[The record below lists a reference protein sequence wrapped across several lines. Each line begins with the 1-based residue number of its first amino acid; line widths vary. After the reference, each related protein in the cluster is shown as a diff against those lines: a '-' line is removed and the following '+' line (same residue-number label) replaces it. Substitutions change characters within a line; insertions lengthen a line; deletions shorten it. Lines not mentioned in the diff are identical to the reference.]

1 MWMKLIP
8 IVFSLI
14 LIGILIWA
22 IVTQVKEHHKQNDPK
37 LRQLKKKL
45 EILHPAVKDLDFY
58 EGERSY
64 TINKEKVYLCLKDE
78 DGKYYDDNSLIFVLT
93 HEISH
98 ALNDEVGHTEKFHKI
113 FEDLLNKATELGLYN
128 PSIPMVKNYCE
139 Y

>member
-1 MWMKLIP
+1 MKLIP

-37 LRQLKKKL
+37 LRELKKKL
-45 EILHPAVKDLDFY
+45 AAVHPAVKNLDFY

-64 TINKEKVYLCLKDE
+64 TINKEKIYLCLKDE
-78 DGKYYDDNSLIFVLT
+78 NGHYYDDNMLVYVLL

-98 ALNDEVGHTEKFHKI
+98 SLNDEVGHTEKFHEI
-113 FEDLLNKATELGLYN
+113 FEDLLKRATALGLYN
-128 PSIPMVKNYCE
+128 PSLPLVKNYCE

>member
-1 MWMKLIP
+1 MKLIP

-37 LRQLKKKL
+37 LKQLKAQL
-45 EILHPAVKDLDFY
+45 ARIHPAVKDIDFY

-64 TINKEKVYLCLKDE
+64 TINKEKIYLCLKDE
-78 DGKYYDDNSLIFVLT
+78 HGNYYDNNMLAYVTL
-93 HEISH
+93 HEIAH
-98 ALNDEVGHTEKFHKI
+98 VLNDEVGHTDKFHEI
-113 FEDLLNKATELGLYN
+113 FEGLLKKATALGIYN
-128 PSIPMVKNYCE
+128 PSLPLVKNYCE

>member
-1 MWMKLIP
+1 MKLIP

-37 LRQLKKKL
+37 LRELKKKL
-45 EILHPAVKDLDFY
+45 EVLHPVVKDLDFY

-78 DGKYYDDNSLIFVLT
+78 NGNYYNDNMLMYVLL

-98 ALNDEVGHTEKFHKI
+98 SLCDEIGHTEKFHDI
-113 FEDLLNKATELGLYN
+113 FEDLLKRATAAGLYN
-128 PSIPMVKNYCE
+128 PSLPLVKNYCE